1 MRLLAVKISF
11 FILFL
16 VIIFFPKNILAIKYS
31 SCDINKEEWH
41 KIVDFDKDISV
52 EIFYN
57 ECKLNLK
64 DYRYLAV
71 PTYNKISEKL
81 FVDAHG
87 VWGTGL
93 RVAYNLEQQAELYK
107 QFVYEAS
114 INPSIVGA
122 DWFQWTGQPATGRFD
137 GENFRI
143 GFVSITDQPYE
154 NLIYAAKY
162 INSNLLEWRK

>member
-1 MRLLAVKISF
+1 MRLLAVKIYF

-16 VIIFFPKNILAIKYS
+16 VIIFFPKNILAIKYL
-31 SCDINKEEWH
+31 SCDINNEEWH
-41 KIVDFDKDISV
+41 KIVDFDKDVSV

-57 ECKLNLK
+57 ECKFNLK
-64 DYRYLAV
+64 AYRYLAA
-71 PTYNKISEKL
+71 PTYNKSSEKL

-87 VWGTGL
+87 VWGAGL

-114 INPSIVGA
+114 INPAIVGA
-122 DWFQWTGQPATGRFD
+122 HCFQWTDQPATGRFD

-154 NLIYAAKY
+154 NLINATNY